1 MIAKDLDTAYINFDP
16 SQPLPSVSEYYVKR
30 KYNPLEQIKRD
41 LLRPNVHQPK
51 FLFSG
56 HRGSG
61 KSTELNRLIAYPE
74 IQERYFTVQYSV
86 RDVLDTA
93 GLDYTDLLVS
103 IGAQI
108 FIEADKTN
116 LKMRDKLLDRLSGW
130 KSSIDVEKEKSL
142 TAGGELGA
150 NAGLASFFSQLLL
163 KLKLEYVTRQKI
175 RETIAGRISELM
187 DIIDLITMEVELLT
201 EKKVLVVIDDLDKPD
216 LKIASKIFYEMHPW
230 LVQPKCGIIYTV
242 PIALHYSSDFGQVKS
257 AFTENYVLPNITINK
272 YEDRKPNEEGRAIM
286 REFVQKR
293 MSLDLIKG
301 DALEYA
307 TAMSGGVFRE
317 MARLVRKSADNA
329 VARDDDVIEI
339 SDVEDAIN
347 EIRNE
352 FRRMLT
358 TEDYKTLKEIYE
370 RRELIGSNICSPLL
384 HNLSIIEYRNKHNWC
399 DVHPA
404 IIPLLKD

>member
-1 MIAKDLDTAYINFDP
+1 MKARDLDTAYINFDP
-16 SQPLPSVSEYYVKR
+16 AQPLPSVSEFYVKR

-41 LLRPNVHQPK
+41 LLRSNIHQPK

-61 KSTELNRLIAYPE
+61 KSTELNKLIAYPE

-86 RDVLDTA
+86 KEVLDTA
-93 GLDYTDLLVS
+93 GLEYTDLLVS

-108 FIEADKTN
+108 FIEADKKQ
-116 LKMRDKLLDRLSGW
+116 LKMRDKLLDQLNGW
-130 KSSIDVEKEKSL
+130 KSSMDVEKEKGL
-142 TAGGELGA
+142 TIGGEAGA
-150 NAGLASFFSQLLL
+150 NVGLASFFSQLLL

-175 RETIAGRISELM
+175 RETISGRISELM
-187 DIIDLITMEVELLT
+187 DIIDLITIEVEFIT
-201 EKKVLVVIDDLDKPD
+201 GKKVLVIIDDLDKPD
-216 LKIASKIFYEMHPW
+216 LKIASEIFYKMHPW

-272 YEDRKPNEEGRAIM
+272 YEDRKPNEDGYAIM

-293 MSLDLIKG
+293 MSLELIKE

-307 TAMSGGVFRE
+307 IAMSGGVFRE
-317 MARLVRKSADNA
+317 MARLIRKSADSA
-329 VARDDDVIEI
+329 VARDSDVIEK
-339 SDVEDAIN
+339 SDVEDAEN

-358 TEDYKTLKEIYE
+358 TEDYKTLEEIYQ
-370 RRELIGSNICSPLL
+370 RRELKGSDKCSPLL
-384 HNLSIIEYRNKHNWC
+384 HDYAVLKK
-399 DVHPA
+399 
-404 IIPLLKD
+404 PLLT